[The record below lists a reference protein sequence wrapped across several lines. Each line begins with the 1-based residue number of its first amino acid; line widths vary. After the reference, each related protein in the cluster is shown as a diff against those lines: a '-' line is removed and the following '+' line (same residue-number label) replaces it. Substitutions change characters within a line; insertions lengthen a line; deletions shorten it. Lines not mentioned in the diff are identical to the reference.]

1 MPTDILVR
9 LARRDERQALEELQR
24 RASLEWDDHR
34 ADLLAHPDAI
44 ALPVDQIEAERVHV
58 AELKGRIGGFCV
70 VLSRPDGDAELDGL
84 FVEPDAWR
92 QGIGRRLAD
101 EAAKVAAA
109 EQATWLYV
117 IAGRRALPFY
127 AACAFAM
134 FGETST
140 RFDPAFIMRKQVRPD
155 V

>member
-9 LARRDERQALEELQR
+9 FARRDERQALEELQR

-34 ADLLAHPDAI
+34 ADLLAHPDAM
-44 ALPVDQIEAERVHV
+44 ALAVDQIEAERVHI
-58 AELKGRIGGFCV
+58 AEFRDRIGGFCV

-84 FVEPDAWR
+84 FVEPHTWR
-92 QGIGRRLAD
+92 QGIGRRLVD

-127 AACAFAM
+127 AECGFELL
-134 FGETST
+134 GETST
-140 RFDPAFIMRKQVRPD
+140 RFGPAFVMRKRARPG